1 MSIPWNDKLKRST
14 RVIAYESATINQ
26 YIEFKEETIEKYEA
40 RLEEKL
46 GEEILIEVMINK
58 N

>member
-1 MSIPWNDKLKRST
+1 MNIPLDDKLKRST

-26 YIEFKEETIEKYEA
+26 YIKFKEETIEKYEA

-46 GEEILIEVMINK
+46 EEEILIEVMINK

>member
-1 MSIPWNDKLKRST
+1 MKRQIEKKHKSYSIRICN
-14 RVIAYESATINQ
+14 NQ